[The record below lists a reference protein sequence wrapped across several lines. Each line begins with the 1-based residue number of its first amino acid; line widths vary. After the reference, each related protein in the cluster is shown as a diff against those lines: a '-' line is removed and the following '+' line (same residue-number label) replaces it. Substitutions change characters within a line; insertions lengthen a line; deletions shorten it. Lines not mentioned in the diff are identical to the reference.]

1 MAVSNPEQT
10 RRLLHENPSLTF
22 AIFQS
27 MVMMNLI
34 DPAIVQQIMN
44 SATGGGHMTGQ
55 PNAPASSL
63 ASPPL
68 VSTSAPPPHPSSGQP
83 AVEQQRALIMQIMS
97 LTPEQINALPPGQ
110 REQVL
115 QLRAQLQQQQ

>member
-34 DPAIVQQIMN
+34 DPSIVQQIMN
-44 SATGGGHMTGQ
+44 SATSSGHMMGQ
-55 PNAPASSL
+55 PNVSNSS
-63 ASPPL
+63 P
-68 VSTSAPPPHPSSGQP
+68 APPPPPPVSSSSQP

-115 QLRAQLQQQQ
+115 QLRAQLQQQQQRQ